1 MPPASVYR
9 PALLLPML
17 ALAIFATSCLSEVD
31 NQSDGTQIAVAA
43 AIGLGEPVAG
53 AYQTRSGSDVILS
66 GKDSDSTAAPI
77 FTFAWEQ
84 IVGSG
89 DPVVELFE
97 RDASSRVFTAPS
109 LATRETLEFLLT
121 TTDVNGRTET
131 DTVMIAVNPIGDE
144 NVFLRDPR
152 SAEAE
157 IFYLFVVPDAPGPVA
172 TTTSY
177 TLTVTPIVT
186 WTRRDGGTE
195 TLSLEDIL
203 SASDEIETGFVPPT
217 SPEDSGQDRFRISVP
232 LLDFDE
238 INKSFQGAARAG
250 RLELEEIDNASVELQ
265 ISLTGVMGSAGLQV
279 FVGRD
284 VTLFDTEI
292 IEGDRIY
299 TAVNPPTARLS
310 EDEILSS
317 DRSVV
322 SIDVERLRHE
332 LGVESKASAQNY
344 YDCIDPSSQAVTLD
358 SWRIQA
364 GMTDLSD
371 PSIVHARYVNNYDL
385 GFGRDM
391 YVREDGSGNVY
402 SFVVNHPSLES
413 LIKGTGE
420 FATVVME
427 YSAAPTGTCDA
438 PGASATDKIVKF
450 FAYSPD
456 SADGVMRRTLSQNF
470 DGRGERFLPGVCT
483 ACHDGDI
490 NLIRDFGPI
499 DPVSRATRVLADIP
513 ASSTDLDA
521 TFMPWDLDSLLYA
534 KAVDTTRVDPSLN
547 AGEFSAAQLDAA
559 SFESQQDDLRSMNEA
574 VLATYLPAAGASPE
588 ERTETLERFEAPIR
602 LIHRW
607 YGTTTIPEAEA
618 IDDASNTPAVITDLG
633 TNDFSE
639 PPMAPMGWAG
649 EDDLYENVFARNCR
663 MCHTQQNNLNLN
675 FDTYNE
681 FIGVGPMEDGGNY
694 VSGGTLEQY
703 VFQRGIMPAARL
715 TYDRFWVDFN
725 DDESAAE
732 KLRSHIGGLGMSPME
747 PAGTPGDPAAVVRV
761 ANGANT
767 FDSFD
772 AVSMISEINADDN
785 NGFLIPTTVTL
796 DGSASSFADTFQWT
810 VSTIGTGCPSS
821 LALFGSQSAQVS
833 FLVDSSPC
841 RFDVSLEIQ
850 ATSGAMDTDS
860 SLVFASN
867 LLPEPLDFTASN
879 AAYVPGDS
887 RLDINVLDQIIPGR
901 SAVGNFGDLALTL
914 ATAEPNVTPIAPNP
928 GTGEFQILF
937 PALLGVDTTF
947 DYQII
952 DANMDSANGMI
963 TINIPPIL
971 VTPIVESVI
980 GTTPTIKWTVPTS
993 FVADS
998 YSLERDGPGPVFDGF
1013 ATVLGCDPSPATCT
1027 NDPLSTCS
1035 CVDTTGIMPGA
1046 AYRYRVVTNLGA
1058 ETATSAEI
1066 NVNSLSVPQS
1076 VVAAQDGSQVD
1087 VTWGPG
1093 GAVPPTGYRI
1103 TRENI
1108 DFATSEMPVTV
1119 GTLTLEYNDL
1129 TIQQNSVYQYA
1140 VVQLDGTNESAES
1153 LSNVVTTN
1161 VGAPTSVVA
1170 TARLGTTDT
1179 IEVSFAAP
1187 ESGID
1192 PGVDG
1197 YTFEQRL
1204 GTDAFSEITKTLT
1217 AVGSNPTTYSFS
1229 DAGLPSDTEYTYR
1242 VTSNGRN
1249 GSTAAT
1255 TSNTERTNVSFV
1267 ADIEPLSSGAN
1278 PNDGFTT
1285 NCSGCHSPAQ
1295 FKSYVQR
1302 GSETSSGCLINDEP
1316 NIYNIGDC
1324 SERYG
1329 NAAMSGFQVSPN
1341 MRDILLRW
1349 QAGGQ
1354 LD

>member
-1 MPPASVYR
+1 
-9 PALLLPML
+9 ML

-31 NQSDGTQIAVAA
+31 NQSDGTQVAVAA

-109 LATRETLEFLLT
+109 VATRETLEFRLT

-131 DTVMIAVNPIGDE
+131 DTVMIAVNPISDE

-157 IFYLFVVPDAPGPVA
+157 HFYLFVVPDVPGPVA

-203 SASDEIETGFVPPT
+203 SASDEIETGFVPPID
-217 SPEDSGQDRFRISVP
+217 PEAPGQDRFRIAVP

-238 INKSFQGAARAG
+238 INKSFQGAERAG

-279 FVGRD
+279 FVGRAGGRAEPP
-284 VTLFDTEI
+284 VAI

-299 TAVNPPTARLS
+299 PVSPPTPSLP

-499 DPVSRATRVLADIP
+499 DPISRGTRILSNILATSADF
-513 ASSTDLDA
+513 DA

-534 KAVDTTRVDPSLN
+534 QAADVARVDPSLN

-574 VLATYLPAAGASPE
+574 VLATYLPAAGASAL

-618 IDDASNTPAVITDLG
+618 IDDPSNTPEVITDLG

-639 PPMAPMGWAG
+639 PPTAPVGWAG
-649 EDDLYENVFARNCR
+649 EDDLYQNVFARNCR

-681 FIGVGPMEDGGNY
+681 FIGVGPMEDGGDY

-732 KLRSHIGGLGMSPME
+732 KLRTHIGGLGMSPME
-747 PAGTPGDPAAVVRV
+747 PAGTPGNPAAVVRV

-767 FDSFD
+767 FDSIG

-785 NGFLIPTTVTL
+785 NGFLIPTTITL

-810 VSTIGTGCPSS
+810 VSTTGTECPSS

-850 ATSGAMDTDS
+850 ATSGAMDTNS

-867 LLPEPLDFTASN
+867 LLPEPRDFTASN

-887 RLDINVLDQIIPGR
+887 RLDINVLDEIIPGR

-914 ATAEPNVTPIAPNP
+914 ATAEPNVEPIAPNP
-928 GTGEFQILF
+928 GTGEFQISF
-937 PALLGVDTTF
+937 PALVGVSSTF

-963 TINIPPIL
+963 TVNIPPIL

-998 YSLERDGPGPVFDGF
+998 YSLERDGPVFDGF
-1013 ATVLGCDPSPATCT
+1013 ATVLGCDPSPPACT

-1035 CVDTTGIMPGA
+1035 CIDTAGIMTGA

-1066 NVNSLSVPQS
+1066 NVSTLAVPQS
-1076 VVAAQDGSQVD
+1076 VVAAQAGPQVD

-1093 GAVPPTGYRI
+1093 GAVTPTGYRI

-1119 GTLTLEYNDL
+1119 GATLPLSYNDL
-1129 TIQQNSVYQYA
+1129 TIEQNSEYRYA
-1140 VVQLDGTNESAES
+1140 VLQFDGSGESS
-1153 LSNVVTTN
+1153 LSFSNTVVTD
-1161 VGAPTSVVA
+1161 VGAPSSLFA
-1170 TARLGTTDT
+1170 TASSGTTDT
-1179 IEVSFAAP
+1179 IEVSFESP
-1187 ESGID
+1187 EFGTDPID
-1192 PGVDG
+1192 DFG
-1197 YTFEQRL
+1197 YTLERQL
-1204 GTDAFSEITKTLT
+1204 GAGVFSLISRTLT
-1217 AVGSNPTTYSFS
+1217 PAGSNPTTYSFA

-1267 ADIEPLSSGAN
+1267 ADIEPLSTGAN
-1278 PNDGFTT
+1278 PNDGFTA

-1295 FKSYVQR
+1295 FKIYVRR
-1302 GSETSSGCLINDEP
+1302 GSETSSGCLINDEL

-1324 SERYG
+1324 SEQYS
-1329 NAAMSGFQVSPN
+1329 NLAMRGFEVSPN

>member
-1 MPPASVYR
+1 M
-9 PALLLPML
+9 
-17 ALAIFATSCLSEVD
+17 E
-31 NQSDGTQIAVAA
+31 G
-43 AIGLGEPVAG
+43 G
-53 AYQTRSGSDVILS
+53 
-66 GKDSDSTAAPI
+66 
-77 FTFAWEQ
+77 
-84 IVGSG
+84 G
-89 DPVVELFE
+89 D
-97 RDASSRVFTAPS
+97 
-109 LATRETLEFLLT
+109 
-121 TTDVNGRTET
+121 
-131 DTVMIAVNPIGDE
+131 
-144 NVFLRDPR
+144 
-152 SAEAE
+152 
-157 IFYLFVVPDAPGPVA
+157 
-172 TTTSY
+172 
-177 TLTVTPIVT
+177 
-186 WTRRDGGTE
+186 
-195 TLSLEDIL
+195 
-203 SASDEIETGFVPPT
+203 
-217 SPEDSGQDRFRISVP
+217 
-232 LLDFDE
+232 
-238 INKSFQGAARAG
+238 
-250 RLELEEIDNASVELQ
+250 
-265 ISLTGVMGSAGLQV
+265 
-279 FVGRD
+279 
-284 VTLFDTEI
+284 
-292 IEGDRIY
+292 
-299 TAVNPPTARLS
+299 
-310 EDEILSS
+310 
-317 DRSVV
+317 
-322 SIDVERLRHE
+322 
-332 LGVESKASAQNY
+332 
-344 YDCIDPSSQAVTLD
+344 
-358 SWRIQA
+358 
-364 GMTDLSD
+364 
-371 PSIVHARYVNNYDL
+371 
-385 GFGRDM
+385 
-391 YVREDGSGNVY
+391 
-402 SFVVNHPSLES
+402 
-413 LIKGTGE
+413 
-420 FATVVME
+420 
-427 YSAAPTGTCDA
+427 
-438 PGASATDKIVKF
+438 
-450 FAYSPD
+450 
-456 SADGVMRRTLSQNF
+456 
-470 DGRGERFLPGVCT
+470 
-483 ACHDGDI
+483 
-490 NLIRDFGPI
+490 
-499 DPVSRATRVLADIP
+499 
-513 ASSTDLDA
+513 
-521 TFMPWDLDSLLYA
+521 
-534 KAVDTTRVDPSLN
+534 
-547 AGEFSAAQLDAA
+547 
-559 SFESQQDDLRSMNEA
+559 
-574 VLATYLPAAGASPE
+574 
-588 ERTETLERFEAPIR
+588 
-602 LIHRW
+602 
-607 YGTTTIPEAEA
+607 
-618 IDDASNTPAVITDLG
+618 
-633 TNDFSE
+633 
-639 PPMAPMGWAG
+639 
-649 EDDLYENVFARNCR
+649 
-663 MCHTQQNNLNLN
+663 
-675 FDTYNE
+675 
-681 FIGVGPMEDGGNY
+681 Y

-732 KLRSHIGGLGMSPME
+732 KLRTHIGGLGMSPME
-747 PAGTPGDPAAVVRV
+747 PAGTPGNPAAVVRV

-810 VSTIGTGCPSS
+810 VSTTGDGCPSN
-821 LALFGSQSAQVS
+821 LDLFGSQSAQAS

-901 SAVGNFGDLALTL
+901 SAVGNFGDLPLTL
-914 ATAEPNVTPIAPNP
+914 ATAEPNVEPIAPNP
-928 GTGEFQILF
+928 ETVGFQISF
-937 PALLGVDTTF
+937 PALIGVSSTF

-952 DANMDSANGMI
+952 DANTDAGNGMI
-963 TINIPPIL
+963 TVNIPPIL
-971 VTPIVESVI
+971 VTPIAESVI

-998 YSLERDGPGPVFDGF
+998 YSLERNGPGPVFDGF

-1035 CVDTTGIMPGA
+1035 CVDTTGIMTGA
-1046 AYRYRVVTNLGA
+1046 TYRYRVVTNLGA

-1066 NVNSLSVPQS
+1066 NVSTLAVPQS
-1076 VVAAQDGSQVD
+1076 VVAAQSGPQVN

-1093 GAVPPTGYRI
+1093 GAVTPTGYRI

-1108 DFATSEMPVTV
+1108 DSATSEMPVTV

-1129 TIQQNSVYQYA
+1129 TIQQNSEYRYA
-1140 VVQLDGTNESAES
+1140 VVQLNGTNEPGES

-1249 GSTAAT
+1249 GRTAAT
-1255 TSNTERTNVSFV
+1255 ISNTERTNVSFD
-1267 ADIEPLSSGAN
+1267 ADIAPLSSGAN

-1285 NCSGCHSPAQ
+1285 NCSGCHSLAQ
-1295 FKSYVQR
+1295 FKNYVQR

>member
-1 MPPASVYR
+1 
-9 PALLLPML
+9 
-17 ALAIFATSCLSEVD
+17 
-31 NQSDGTQIAVAA
+31 
-43 AIGLGEPVAG
+43 
-53 AYQTRSGSDVILS
+53 
-66 GKDSDSTAAPI
+66 
-77 FTFAWEQ
+77 
-84 IVGSG
+84 
-89 DPVVELFE
+89 
-97 RDASSRVFTAPS
+97 
-109 LATRETLEFLLT
+109 
-121 TTDVNGRTET
+121 
-131 DTVMIAVNPIGDE
+131 
-144 NVFLRDPR
+144 
-152 SAEAE
+152 
-157 IFYLFVVPDAPGPVA
+157 
-172 TTTSY
+172 
-177 TLTVTPIVT
+177 
-186 WTRRDGGTE
+186 
-195 TLSLEDIL
+195 
-203 SASDEIETGFVPPT
+203 
-217 SPEDSGQDRFRISVP
+217 
-232 LLDFDE
+232 
-238 INKSFQGAARAG
+238 
-250 RLELEEIDNASVELQ
+250 
-265 ISLTGVMGSAGLQV
+265 
-279 FVGRD
+279 
-284 VTLFDTEI
+284 
-292 IEGDRIY
+292 
-299 TAVNPPTARLS
+299 
-310 EDEILSS
+310 
-317 DRSVV
+317 
-322 SIDVERLRHE
+322 
-332 LGVESKASAQNY
+332 
-344 YDCIDPSSQAVTLD
+344 
-358 SWRIQA
+358 
-364 GMTDLSD
+364 MTDLSD

-391 YVREDGSGNVY
+391 YVREDGSGNLY
-402 SFVVNHPSLES
+402 SYVVNHPSLES
-413 LIKGTGE
+413 LIKGSGE

-427 YSAAPTGTCDA
+427 YSAAPTGRCDA

-450 FAYSPD
+450 YAYSPD
-456 SADGVMRRTLSQNF
+456 SASGEMVRTLSQNF

-513 ASSTDLDA
+513 ATSTDLDA

-534 KAVDTTRVDPSLN
+534 KAVDTRRVDPSLN

-681 FIGVGPMEDGGNY
+681 FIGVGPMEGGGDY

-732 KLRSHIGGLGMSPME
+732 KLRTHIGGLGMSPME
-747 PAGTPGDPAAVVRV
+747 PAGTPGNPAAVVRV

-810 VSTIGTGCPSS
+810 VSTTGDGCPSN
-821 LALFGSQSAQVS
+821 LDLFGSQSAQAS

-928 GTGEFQILF
+928 ETVGFQISF
-937 PALLGVDTTF
+937 PALIGVSSTF

-952 DANMDSANGMI
+952 DANTDAGNGMI
-963 TINIPPIL
+963 TVNIPPIL
-971 VTPIVESVI
+971 VTPIAESVI

-998 YSLERDGPGPVFDGF
+998 YSLERNGPGPVFDGF

-1035 CVDTTGIMPGA
+1035 CVDTTGIMTGA
-1046 AYRYRVVTNLGA
+1046 TYRYRVVTNLGA

-1129 TIQQNSVYQYA
+1129 TIQQNSEYRYA
-1140 VVQLDGTNESAES
+1140 VVQLNGTNEPGES

-1267 ADIEPLSSGAN
+1267 ADIAPLSSGAN

-1285 NCSGCHSPAQ
+1285 NCSGCHSLAQ
-1295 FKSYVQR
+1295 FKNYVQR